1 MKKSFKDILLFL
13 WYFLSILIVVSI
25 VLFIIIYIFKKGSIV
40 INRDFLLGR
49 PEGIPLGKEGGILPA
64 ILGSLYLML
73 ISCVVASILG
83 ISTAIYLN
91 LYSKNKKINS
101 LMHII
106 INSISGIPSIVLGL
120 FGYSFLVFFLK
131 LGVSLLAGGITLS
144 IMIFPYI
151 EVTTEKALEGVDRNI
166 ILSSY
171 ALGVDKTY
179 TLFNIILPEC
189 REEIVSG
196 IMLSGGFAM
205 GATAPIML
213 TSAVVSAP
221 NPNSLLSPV
230 MALSYHL
237 YILISQGISMK
248 NAYGTAFVL
257 IAILIILNF
266 MAMMVVRKRRA

>member
-13 WYFLSILIVVSI
+13 WYSLSILIVVSI